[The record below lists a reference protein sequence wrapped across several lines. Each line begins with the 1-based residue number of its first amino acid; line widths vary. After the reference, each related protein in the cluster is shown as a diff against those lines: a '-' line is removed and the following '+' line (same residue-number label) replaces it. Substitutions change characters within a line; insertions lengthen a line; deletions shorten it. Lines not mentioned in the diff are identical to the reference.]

1 MYQES
6 VIHDVWWPCSWGQT
20 QGRVSWRVFRSPR
33 RDSQRW
39 WWTGS
44 RPSCGRE
51 WWLSRVETKSRSIS
65 TVEGSGATCTR
76 IFFYFFIQN
85 RWSFYG
91 PVDPKNEK
99 NSKKWK
105 KRKKCIDITLRKWS
119 WRPLWQVGKVGVWKN
134 PKPFNKFTWWPVEAS
149 KFWCNFFG
157 MMSLR
162 QPTEKEVWG

>member
-44 RPSCGRE
+44 LPSCGRE

-76 IFFYFFIQN
+76 IFFNFFIQN

-91 PVDPKNEK
+91 PVDPSNA
-99 NSKKWK
+99 NIFKKWK
-105 KRKKCIDITLRKWS
+105 QRQKCIDITLRKWS
-119 WRPLWQVGKVGVWKN
+119 WKPLWQVGKK
-134 PKPFNKFTWWPVEAS
+134 T
-149 KFWCNFFG
+149 FWRFHRPPGELFEG
-157 MMSLR
+157 FWIF
-162 QPTEKEVWG
+162 P

>member
-51 WWLSRVETKSRSIS
+51 KRLSRVETKSRSIS

-76 IFFYFFIQN
+76 IFFELFFQN

-91 PVDPKNEK
+91 PVDPKKLKKVKKKKTPKMHWHHTKQMVMVALVTSGKKIILPLLQPNRWTFWRVWDFSTPLNMSGGCGK
-99 NSKKWK
+99 IPKSKV
-105 KRKKCIDITLRKWS
+105 I
-119 WRPLWQVGKVGVWKN
+119 
-134 PKPFNKFTWWPVEAS
+134 
-149 KFWCNFFG
+149 
-157 MMSLR
+157 
-162 QPTEKEVWG
+162 